1 MLETRAKYPLYFYEK
16 DDDGKPERISC
27 EIPFNSTNKYHV
39 MIRDMKE
46 NVEEAP
52 ERRNKMII
60 FKGAPA
66 IEVRMPSDNVM
77 AKPLIGPV
85 PKTNST
91 TAAISSKKTNHPVW

>member
-52 ERRNKMII
+52 E
-60 FKGAPA
+60 
-66 IEVRMPSDNVM
+66 
-77 AKPLIGPV
+77 
-85 PKTNST
+85 
-91 TAAISSKKTNHPVW
+91 